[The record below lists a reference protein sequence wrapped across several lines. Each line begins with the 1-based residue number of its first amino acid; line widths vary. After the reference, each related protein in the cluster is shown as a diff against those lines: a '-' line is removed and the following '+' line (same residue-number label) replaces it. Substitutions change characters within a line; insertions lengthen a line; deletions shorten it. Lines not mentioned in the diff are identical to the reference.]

1 MCACMCVFIVYLPVY
16 IYVCVV
22 CVCIY
27 IYIYMCVCVCVSV
40 CACMCVYIRKRPN
53 QEFFAEPEPNLRS
66 FLPNRTF
73 VYMNYDLVL
82 RSYQL
87 KLIKM
92 LAELAN
98 LNHCAV
104 PFLSRA
110 AVNLNLY
117 NSSPVMK

>member
-1 MCACMCVFIVYLPVY
+1 MQLYAVQCTMYIKHIYFIHTLY
-16 IYVCVV
+16 IYP
-22 CVCIY
+22 
-27 IYIYMCVCVCVSV
+27 S
-40 CACMCVYIRKRPN
+40 IRKRPN
-53 QEFFAEPEPNLRS
+53 QEFFAEP
-66 FLPNRTF
+66 NRTF
-73 VYMNYDLVL
+73 VHMNYDL

-110 AVNLNLY
+110 TVNLSLY